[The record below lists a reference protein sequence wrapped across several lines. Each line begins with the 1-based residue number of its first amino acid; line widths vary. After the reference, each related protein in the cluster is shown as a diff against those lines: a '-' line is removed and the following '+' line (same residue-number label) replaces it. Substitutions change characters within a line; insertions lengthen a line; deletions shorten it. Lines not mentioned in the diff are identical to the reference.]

1 MKAALLIEPE
11 VVRIEEVDDPVVKP
25 GEILVELKSCGVC
38 ATDVKKF
45 TGKSK
50 SPFFPFILGHEPAG
64 IVRVLGENTTTQLKI
79 GDRVAIAPVITCG
92 SCPNCTSGLTAT
104 EGMGMCDHYEVIGF
118 SMNGAF
124 CESVTAP
131 AANVV
136 KLPDSLSFRD
146 AAIIE
151 PVAACAN
158 GVLRS
163 LRTPPGCAVVL
174 GGGFMGLVCM
184 QIYKTLG
191 YRVLLTDMLDERLS
205 LARELG
211 ADLAVNPQ
219 QTDVEKAVAD
229 FTAGRGADSLIC
241 AIGIKELSESGI
253 RMMRKG
259 GKIVML
265 ASAGH
270 DTLVDFNLTNL
281 HYNQTVI
288 TGSVSYTN
296 ASYQWAIDLLS
307 QGKIGV
313 DRLITASGNLDEVG
327 KLLAMTRDHIG
338 IKNVAIY

>member
-1 MKAALLIEPE
+1 
-11 VVRIEEVDDPVVKP
+11 
-25 GEILVELKSCGVC
+25 
-38 ATDVKKF
+38 
-45 TGKSK
+45 
-50 SPFFPFILGHEPAG
+50 
-64 IVRVLGENTTTQLKI
+64 
-79 GDRVAIAPVITCG
+79 
-92 SCPNCTSGLTAT
+92 
-104 EGMGMCDHYEVIGF
+104 
-118 SMNGAF
+118 
-124 CESVTAP
+124 
-131 AANVV
+131 
-136 KLPDSLSFRD
+136 
-146 AAIIE
+146 
-151 PVAACAN
+151 
-158 GVLRS
+158 
-163 LRTPPGCAVVL
+163 
-174 GGGFMGLVCM
+174 MGLVCM

-211 ADLAVNPQ
+211 ADASVNPQ

-229 FTAGRGADSLIC
+229 FTEGRGADSLIC

-327 KLLAMTRDHIG
+327 KLLAMTRDHVG
-338 IKNVAIY
+338 IKNVALY

>member
-1 MKAALLIEPE
+1 
-11 VVRIEEVDDPVVKP
+11 
-25 GEILVELKSCGVC
+25 
-38 ATDVKKF
+38 
-45 TGKSK
+45 
-50 SPFFPFILGHEPAG
+50 
-64 IVRVLGENTTTQLKI
+64 
-79 GDRVAIAPVITCG
+79 
-92 SCPNCTSGLTAT
+92 
-104 EGMGMCDHYEVIGF
+104 MGMCDHYDVIGF

-124 CESVTAP
+124 CEFVTAP
-131 AANVV
+131 ARNVV
-136 KLPDSLSFRD
+136 KLPDTLSFRD

-163 LRTPPGCAVVL
+163 LCTPPGCAVVL

-191 YRVLLTDMLDERLS
+191 YRVLISDMLDERLR
-205 LARELG
+205 LAEKLG
-211 ADLAVNPQ
+211 ADVAVNPQ
-219 QTDVEKAVAD
+219 KVDVEKSIKD
-229 FTAGRGADSLIC
+229 FTQGRGADSLIC

-270 DTLVDFNLTNL
+270 DTTVEFNLTNL

-288 TGSVSYTN
+288 SGSVSYTN

-313 DRLITASGNLDEVG
+313 DDLITTTGNLDEVG
-327 KLLAMTRDHIG
+327 RLLGMTRDHVG
-338 IKNVAIY
+338 IKNVALY